1 MSIWNIL
8 DDAKELTSDL
18 DDELKKVIWKLQ
30 GLDDDY
36 DKEFILDVVSGVI
49 GELEAIN
56 LGMY

>member
-30 GLDDDY
+30 GLDNDY
-36 DKEFILDVVSGVI
+36 DKEFILGVVSEVI
-49 GELEAIN
+49 DELEAIN
-56 LGMY
+56 SGIY

>member
-1 MSIWNIL
+1 ML

-36 DKEFILDVVSGVI
+36 DKEFVLDVVSEVI
-49 GELEAIN
+49 DELEAIN
-56 LGMY
+56 SGIY